1 MTVDSILLLIGLL
14 MALTIGAMIFGLS
27 RFGGVLMV
35 LIGTALVMLTAAI
48 LATGATL
55 PEEEAVVNVDSA
67 GPL

>member
-27 RFGGVLMV
+27 RFGGLLIV
-35 LIGTALVMLTAAI
+35 LIGIAVVMVTAAI

-55 PEEEAVVNVDSA
+55 PEEEAVVNVDA
-67 GPL
+67 PGPL